1 MSGFFHRRPQLHRRC
16 NIAAL
21 LVAIA
26 LAGFIWWAFII
37 TPWATDQT
45 RSPEQHVIWR
55 GTLPGLDLG
64 LDAYPPR
71 VQTKGYVEGWVSPPW
86 TDDVWVLLRIP
97 GAPARPVPPE
107 WVTV

>member
-1 MSGFFHRRPQLHRRC
+1 MSGFFRPGPRPHRRR
-16 NIAAL
+16 NIAVL
-21 LVAIA
+21 LAAIA

-37 TPWATDQT
+37 TPWAADQT

-55 GTLPGLDLG
+55 GTLPGLDVG

-71 VQTKGYVEGWVSPPW
+71 VQAKGYVEGWVSPPW
-86 TDDVWVLLRIP
+86 TDEIWVLLRIP

>member
-1 MSGFFHRRPQLHRRC
+1 MSGCLRPRPRAHRRR
-16 NIAAL
+16 NIAVL
-21 LVAIA
+21 LAAIA

-37 TPWATDQT
+37 TPWAADQT
-45 RSPEQHVIWR
+45 RTPEQHVIWR
-55 GTLPGLDLG
+55 GTLPGLDIG

-71 VQTKGYVEGWVSPPW
+71 VQAKGYVEGWVSPLW